1 MIADVIVDLQYGDCG
16 KGKITHA
23 LCARGGY
30 VYVIRYNGGC
40 NAGHTIYHNKQKF
53 ITHHIPAGVFFGIKS
68 IIGSGCVVSPKQFF
82 KEIKEIQKQAK
93 AAINDKQA
101 QINDATQPLIENQ
114 GSLKKLKELLGKLEG
129 KIEAA
134 TDK

>member
-1 MIADVIVDLQYGDCG
+1 MSDSIKLLKEEISKIEQQLEIDVKKVSLLQ
-16 KGKITHA
+16 
-23 LCARGGY
+23 
-30 VYVIRYNGGC
+30 
-40 NAGHTIYHNKQKF
+40 Q
-53 ITHHIPAGVFFGIKS
+53 
-68 IIGSGCVVSPKQFF
+68 
-82 KEIKEIQKQAK
+82 EIKEIQKQAK

-101 QINDATQPLIENQ
+101 QINNATQPLIENQ

>member
-1 MIADVIVDLQYGDCG
+1 MSNPIDLLKAEISTIEQQLEIDVKKVSLLQ
-16 KGKITHA
+16 
-23 LCARGGY
+23 
-30 VYVIRYNGGC
+30 
-40 NAGHTIYHNKQKF
+40 Q
-53 ITHHIPAGVFFGIKS
+53 
-68 IIGSGCVVSPKQFF
+68 
-82 KEIKEIQKQAK
+82 EIKEIQEQAK

-101 QINDATQPLIENQ
+101 QINNATQPLIENQ